1 MVSVV
6 PPQDLV
12 HGSKYLVDIVYKDAV
27 CNPPQ
32 SAGSVEVTFA
42 GNFTLAPILYA
53 PESSKFM
60 SQTFKINFVFI
71 EAGLQN
77 STKITFIPVV
87 PDSSPPPSVCGFAR
101 IDAYSHVLVLED
113 FSEGIQDFNM
123 PSTSFSNAASASS
136 HITTITPS
144 YDLVDGACYN
154 VELSY
159 QDGASHPAAGVTH
172 TMVRYVGNE
181 TLPLSAFLPSSG
193 SRVKEAFSFEY
204 RLTEPAEADSLKLTI
219 SAESGG
225 VSDSHGDRVIVFQGD
240 SLFAGPHSITF
251 QKLSTIVLDV
261 NVKSCFISGVNNCID
276 MVHDAYYT
284 FRLEYKDLA
293 GNAAQNIAETQLR
306 FDTATGAP
314 TFTLP
319 AASSFIP
326 EPFIL
331 VYELPEP
338 ALENTVQLKIEPETG
353 NVIDDTGSER
363 LIILGP
369 AYEFGP
375 ELSGTTRHELKIG
388 PLVNLNGK
396 SSFI

>member
-1 MVSVV
+1 
-6 PPQDLV
+6 
-12 HGSKYLVDIVYKDAV
+12 
-27 CNPPQ
+27 
-32 SAGSVEVTFA
+32 
-42 GNFTLAPILYA
+42 
-53 PESSKFM
+53 
-60 SQTFKINFVFI
+60 
-71 EAGLQN
+71 
-77 STKITFIPVV
+77 
-87 PDSSPPPSVCGFAR
+87 
-101 IDAYSHVLVLED
+101 
-113 FSEGIQDFNM
+113 M
-123 PSTSFSNAASASS
+123 PSTSFSTAASASS
-136 HITTITPS
+136 HITSVTPS
-144 YDLVDGACYN
+144 DLVDGACYN
-154 VELSY
+154 VQLSY
-159 QDGASHPAAGVTH
+159 QDGASHPAADVTH

-181 TLPLSAFLPSSG
+181 TLPLSAFVPSSG
-193 SRVKEAFSFEY
+193 SRVKEAFVFEY
-204 RLTEPAEADSLKLTI
+204 SLTEPAEADSLKLTI

-225 VSDSHGDRVIVFQGD
+225 VSDSHGDRVVIFQGD

-261 NVKSCFISGVNNCID
+261 NVKSCFINGVNNCID
-276 MVHDAYYT
+276 MVHDAYYSFT
-284 FRLEYKDLA
+284 LEYKDLA

-338 ALENTVQLKIEPETG
+338 ALQNTVQLKIEPEIG

-388 PLVNLNGK
+388 PLVHLNSK
-396 SSFI
+396 